1 MEAIKNRDRF
11 TVPELSEEL
20 KIDPVYIHVFLNNQ
34 NFVTNN
40 FKMKKIRSK
49 GNAGQQINLYIRKGT
64 IE

>member
-20 KIDPVYIHVFLNNQ
+20 KIDPVYIHVFLNSQ